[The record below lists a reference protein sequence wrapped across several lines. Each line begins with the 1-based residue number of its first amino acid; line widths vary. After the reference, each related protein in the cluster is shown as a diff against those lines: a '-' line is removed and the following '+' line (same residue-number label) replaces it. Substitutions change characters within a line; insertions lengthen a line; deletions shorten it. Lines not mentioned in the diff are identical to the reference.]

1 MRSGYEFGEYGRLTA
16 RPDRDPEHVLAEF
29 LSKIAD
35 TAAPQ
40 LSPRARSR
48 LLDTL
53 RATIAQERS
62 EQGADIR
69 ALERILT
76 ALGDPVTI
84 VDSEVQRDPESQ
96 QALATRLS
104 RAAPSGPAAGNMDS
118 EVAQQLAPDEVA
130 RQLSPAGHGRT
141 TVHPVGLPGSGP
153 EICLDPDPFT
163 TDFEYR
169 PETVGALG
177 GPSAAPAAEGGS
189 AASPA
194 PSGSS
199 AGSVGGPAGE
209 RMRSFWE
216 GGPRVHPVE
225 SLAILLLLVGALL
238 GNWLVLLAAVLVAF
252 ASRYYS
258 PAEKWVLLIGVP
270 VLSFLLFTLGF
281 WLTSHGKPG
290 GTSNKPADL
299 LNGVDSFFG
308 PLPRMIALL
317 GALFLAW
324 RLARGMIRRT

>member
-16 RPDRDPEHVLAEF
+16 RPDRDPEHALAAF
-29 LSKIAD
+29 LSKVAD

-40 LSPRARSR
+40 LSPAARSR

-53 RATIAQERS
+53 RATIGQERA
-62 EQGADIR
+62 EQGSDIR
-69 ALERILT
+69 TLERILA

-84 VDSEVQRDPESQ
+84 VDFEVQRDPESQ
-96 QALATRLS
+96 KALATRLS
-104 RAAPSGPAAGNMDS
+104 RATPSIPAAGNMDS
-118 EVAQQLAPDEVA
+118 EVAKQLAPD
-130 RQLSPAGHGRT
+130 GHVHGP
-141 TVHPVGLPGSGP
+141 VHPVGLPGSGP

-177 GPSAAPAAEGGS
+177 GPTSAPAAEGAPAAPSSS
-189 AASPA
+189 ASSSPA
-194 PSGSS
+194 V
-199 AGSVGGPAGE
+199 AGGPAAE
-209 RMRSFWE
+209 RIRTFWE
-216 GGPRVHPVE
+216 GGLRVHPVE
-225 SLAILLLLVGALL
+225 SLSILLLLVGALL

-258 PAEKWVLLIGVP
+258 SAEKWVLLIGVP
-270 VLSFLLFTLGF
+270 VFSFLLFTLGF
-281 WLTSHGKPG
+281 WLSSHGKPG
-290 GTSNKPADL
+290 GTANKPSDL

-308 PLPRMIALL
+308 PLPRMISLL

-324 RLARGMIRRT
+324 RLARGVVRRT

>member
-1 MRSGYEFGEYGRLTA
+1 VATVRSGYEFGEYGRLTA
-16 RPDRDPEHVLAEF
+16 RPDRDPEHALAAF
-29 LSKIAD
+29 LSKVAD

-40 LSPRARSR
+40 LSPAARSR

-53 RATIAQERS
+53 RSTIAQQRAEL
-62 EQGADIR
+62 GPDIR
-69 ALERILT
+69 TLERILT

-96 QALATRLS
+96 KALATRLS
-104 RAAPSGPAAGNMDS
+104 RATPSIPVSGNVDS
-118 EVAQQLAPDEVA
+118 EVAKQLAPD
-130 RQLSPAGHGRT
+130 GHGHN
-141 TVHPVGLPGSGP
+141 VAIHPVGLPGSGP

-177 GPSAAPAAEGGS
+177 VPNPAPAAEGAPAGS
-189 AASPA
+189 SSS
-194 PSGSS
+194 SGSS
-199 AGSVGGPAGE
+199 AGAVGGPATD
-209 RMRSFWE
+209 RIRSFWT

-258 PAEKWVLLIGVP
+258 SAEKWVLLVGVP

-290 GTSNKPADL
+290 GTGNKPADL

-308 PLPRMIALL
+308 PLPRMISLL

-324 RLARGMIRRT
+324 RLARGVVRRT